1 MLVEVIC
8 NINKLTK
15 DRKEGKTMCR
25 MTNFFLLE
33 IE

>member
-15 DRKEGKTMCR
+15 DRKEGKNCR